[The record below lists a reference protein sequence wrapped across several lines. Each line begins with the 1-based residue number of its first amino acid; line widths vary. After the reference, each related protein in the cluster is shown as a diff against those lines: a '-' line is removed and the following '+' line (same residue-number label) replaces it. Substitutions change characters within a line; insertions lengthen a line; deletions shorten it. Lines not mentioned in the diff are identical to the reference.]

1 MNSYEEVSIVIV
13 SYRSKKKII
22 KFLKKIYQYKKIIV
36 IENSDDL
43 SIGLDIKR
51 IYKNVEVYHTNNI
64 GYGCSANYARKK
76 INTEYFFLFNPDLQD
91 IDHKI
96 IETFLIQA
104 KKLNN
109 NFSCLGPRYN
119 NISEKTLKQSDIS
132 KEIGYVDSIS
142 GAAMFFN
149 TKVFDKI
156 GRFDENI
163 FLYFEEDD
171 LCKRGNNLRLFSYQL
186 NNLII
191 QHDIGTSSS
200 NINEIEKRKIKELTL
215 WHFIWSKFYFYKK
228 HYGNIF
234 AIIYFIPVMFRI
246 LFKIFLTKLMSDE
259 ENNKKYRIRLSG
271 LISSI
276 LGKKSYKRVN
286 LNNL

>member
-1 MNSYEEVSIVIV
+1 MRIHEDITIVLI
-13 SYRSKKKII
+13 SFKSRDKIKKFIKNISKKFRII
-22 KFLKKIYQYKKIIV
+22 I
-36 IENSDDL
+36 IENSCDYELKDEIKSADNV
-43 SIGLDIKR
+43 SIFLKD
-51 IYKNVEVYHTNNI
+51 NI
-64 GYGCSANYARKK
+64 GYGRAANFAKSK
-76 INTEYFFLFNPDLQD
+76 LSTKYFLLCNPDLENIND
-91 IDHKI
+91 NA
-96 IETFLIQA
+96 IEIFYNIAENLYPNFLSLGPSFKDKYKN
-104 KKLNN
+104 KKLNYIKKN
-109 NFSCLGPRYN
+109 
-119 NISEKTLKQSDIS
+119 K
-132 KEIGYVDSIS
+132 IS
-142 GAAMFFN
+142 GACMFLSTLSFN
-149 TKVFDKI
+149 KL
-156 GRFDENI
+156 GGFDENI

-191 QHDIGTSSS
+191 QHEIGSSSS

>member
-1 MNSYEEVSIVIV
+1 MKIYEDVIIVLISFKSKDKIKNFV
-13 SYRSKKKII
+13 KKISKKFRII
-22 KFLKKIYQYKKIIV
+22 I
-36 IENSDDL
+36 IENSYDYELKDEIKSADNV
-43 SIGLDIKR
+43 SIFLKD
-51 IYKNVEVYHTNNI
+51 NI
-64 GYGCSANYARKK
+64 GYGRAANFAKSK
-76 INTEYFFLFNPDLQD
+76 VSTKYFLLCNPDLENIND
-91 IDHKI
+91 NA
-96 IETFLIQA
+96 IEIFYNIAENLYPNFL
-104 KKLNN
+104 
-109 NFSCLGPRYN
+109 SLGPSYKDN
-119 NISEKTLKQSDIS
+119 
-132 KEIGYVDSIS
+132 EINKKFNHIKKNKIS
-142 GAAMFFN
+142 GACMFLNTLSFN
-149 TKVFDKI
+149 KL
-156 GRFDENI
+156 GGFDENI

-228 HYGNIF
+228 HYGNILS
-234 AIIYFIPVMFRI
+234 IIYFIPIMFRI
-246 LFKIFLTKLMSDE
+246 LFRIFLTKLLSDE

>member
-1 MNSYEEVSIVIV
+1 MRIHEDITIVLI
-13 SYRSKKKII
+13 SFKSRDKIKKFIKNISKKFRII
-22 KFLKKIYQYKKIIV
+22 I
-36 IENSDDL
+36 IENSCDYELKDEIKSADNV
-43 SIGLDIKR
+43 SIFLKD
-51 IYKNVEVYHTNNI
+51 NI
-64 GYGCSANYARKK
+64 GYGRAANFAKSK
-76 INTEYFFLFNPDLQD
+76 LSTKYFLLCNPDLENIND
-91 IDHKI
+91 NA
-96 IETFLIQA
+96 IEIFYNIAENLYPNFL
-104 KKLNN
+104 
-109 NFSCLGPRYN
+109 SLGPSYKDN
-119 NISEKTLKQSDIS
+119 
-132 KEIGYVDSIS
+132 EINKKFNHIKKNKIS
-142 GAAMFFN
+142 GACMFLNTLSFN
-149 TKVFDKI
+149 KLD
-156 GRFDENI
+156 GFDENI

-228 HYGNIF
+228 HYGKII
-234 AIIYFIPVMFRI
+234 AIIYFIPVIFRI
-246 LFKIFLTKLMSDE
+246 LFKIFLTKLMSDV

>member
-1 MNSYEEVSIVIV
+1 MKIHEDITIVLISFKSRNKIKKFIKNV
-13 SYRSKKKII
+13 SKKFRII
-22 KFLKKIYQYKKIIV
+22 I
-36 IENSDDL
+36 IENSYDYKLKDEIKSADNV
-43 SIGLDIKR
+43 SIFLKD
-51 IYKNVEVYHTNNI
+51 NI
-64 GYGCSANYARKK
+64 GYGRAANFAKSK
-76 INTEYFFLFNPDLQD
+76 VSTKYFLLCNPDLENIND
-91 IDHKI
+91 NA
-96 IETFLIQA
+96 IEIFYSIAENLYPNFLSLGPSFKDKDKN
-104 KKLNN
+104 KKLN
-109 NFSCLGPRYN
+109 Y
-119 NISEKTLKQSDIS
+119 IKK
-132 KEIGYVDSIS
+132 KKIS
-142 GAAMFFN
+142 GACMFLSTLSFN
-149 TKVFDKI
+149 KL
-156 GRFDENI
+156 GGFDENI

-191 QHDIGTSSS
+191 QHEIGTSSS

-215 WHFIWSKFYFYKK
+215 WHFIWSKFYFFKK

-259 ENNKKYRIRLSG
+259 EKNKKYRIRLSG

-276 LGKKSYKRVN
+276 LGKKSYKRIN